1 MAQITID
8 EKACIRCGKCV
19 DVCAIAHVFELTDVS
34 SEPINSEACWK
45 CGQCVAGCPTDA
57 IDHETFPLEDCPIIE
72 KGERP
77 SRDALIAE
85 FRMRRSQRVFQ
96 GMPVDREVIR
106 DLVSLGSWAPTAS
119 NSQSVDWLAF
129 DDTAR
134 IDELSRGT
142 VDEMSRFVRMAN
154 NPLIRFVL
162 PLFIG
167 RSASRQIRNAS
178 GLVKRLQSARNR
190 GDDPIFYHAPVVL
203 IGHCPSR
210 NRFGRDD
217 AVYAA
222 YNMMLTAESFG
233 LATCQIGFFQL
244 MAEKSGRLLRRVGL
258 PKGRSPQ
265 IAIIVGYPRHTFRR
279 GLPRRSPSLTW
290 NSR

>member
-19 DVCAIAHVFELTDVS
+19 DVCAIAHVFELTDDS
-34 SEPINSEACWK
+34 SVPVRPEACWK

-57 IDHETFPLEDCPIIE
+57 IDHDAFPLEDCPIIE
-72 KGERP
+72 KKELP
-77 SRDALIAE
+77 DRDKLIAG
-85 FRMRRSQRVFQ
+85 FRMRRSQRAFQ
-96 GMPVDREVIR
+96 DAPIDREVIR
-106 DLVSLGSWAPTAS
+106 DLVSLGRWAPTAS
-119 NSQSVDWLAF
+119 NGQSVDWLAF
-129 DDTAR
+129 DDPAR

-142 VDEMSRFVRMAN
+142 VDEMARFVRMTR
-154 NPLIRFVL
+154 NPLIRSVL
-162 PLFIG
+162 PLIIG

-178 GLVKRLQSARNR
+178 GLVERLQSARNR

-233 LATCQIGFFQL
+233 LATCQIGFFQI
-244 MAEKSGRLLRRVGL
+244 MVEKSGRLLRCIGL

-265 IAIIVGYPRHTFRR
+265 IALAVGIPRHSFRR
-279 GLPRRSPSLTW
+279 GLPRRSPNLTW
-290 NSR
+290 NNR

>member
-1 MAQITID
+1 VISSVLEAGLRQP
-8 EKACIRCGKCV
+8 
-19 DVCAIAHVFELTDVS
+19 AI
-34 SEPINSEACWK
+34 
-45 CGQCVAGCPTDA
+45 
-57 IDHETFPLEDCPIIE
+57 
-72 KGERP
+72 
-77 SRDALIAE
+77 
-85 FRMRRSQRVFQ
+85 
-96 GMPVDREVIR
+96 
-106 DLVSLGSWAPTAS
+106 
-119 NSQSVDWLAF
+119 
-129 DDTAR
+129 
-134 IDELSRGT
+134 ELSRGT

-178 GLVKRLQSARNR
+178 GLVERLQSTRNR

-222 YNMMLTAESFG
+222 YNMILTAESFG

-244 MAEKSGRLLRRVGL
+244 MAEKSSRLLRRIGL

>member
-8 EKACIRCGKCV
+8 EKACIRCGQCV
-19 DVCAIAHVFELTDVS
+19 DVCAIAHVFELTDAS
-34 SEPINSEACWK
+34 SVPINAEACWK

-57 IDHETFPLEDCPIIE
+57 IDHETFPLEACPIIE
-72 KGERP
+72 KEERP
-77 SRDALIAE
+77 NRDALIAG
-85 FRMRRSQRVFQ
+85 FRVRRSQRTFQ
-96 GMPVDREVIR
+96 NVPIDREVVR

-119 NSQSVDWLAF
+119 NSQSVNWLAF
-129 DDTAR
+129 DDPAR

-178 GLVKRLQSARNR
+178 GLIKRLQSARNQ

-233 LATCQIGFFQL
+233 LGTCQIGFFQL
-244 MAEKSGRLLRRVGL
+244 MAEKSGRLLKRIGL

-279 GLPRRSPSLTW
+279 GLPRRSPNLTW